1 MLNIFN
7 IIFLN
12 YFFFDVIYLNSSNVY
27 LIISFIIIFCLN
39 NFYSKIIQY
48 YNKKIII
55 KEIEI
60 SKKKNK
66 ITVITFWYYILLV
79 YLRFVMYKNVSFCLS
94 LMNRHLL
101 KGSICFFD
109 LYLKLIRY
117 KLDINLINFN
127 ISFLKKRYIKK
138 KQIFN
143 NINYVVYFI

>member
-1 MLNIFN
+1 MLNFFN

-12 YFFFDVIYLNSSNVY
+12 YFFLDLIYLNSGNIY
-27 LIISFIIIFCLN
+27 LIIFFIIIFFLN
-39 NFYSKIIQY
+39 NFYSRIIQY
-48 YNKKIII
+48 YNKNIII
-55 KEIEI
+55 KEMGI

-66 ITVITFWYYILLV
+66 ITVLAFWYYILLV

-101 KGSICFFD
+101 KGSYCFLD
-109 LYLKLIRY
+109 LYLKLIKY

-127 ISFLKKRYIKK
+127 ITYFSKKYIKK
-138 KQIFN
+138 KEKFK